1 MHSEALTGGLARPC
15 SFLSALVRI
24 LVSSSP
30 AAPADLPLATAKRSG
45 EVSPSSTAA
54 PRAACPC
61 RRAMVGR
68 GERRPGPFGLFN
80 AAPVGRRRPLPTEKR
95 LLCPDITCRACG
107 LARGAFSPP
116 GLWSVTEAAQASPA
130 GQNRGPSARTALC
143 PGRALPRPVLCP
155 GRCFALAG
163 ALPRPVLFGLAHRKT
178 PVFHPFAGVPGLFVR
193 KGRLRSPGCCFWRGV
208 SPAGAGLRRR
218 PPRIPARGSRRG
230 PRGCGRAFLQTGR
243 SRSIIRAVQTE
254 DADVGDAERK
264 IETALCAAKKMASDQ
279 PPLTMRGS
287 RYKIGKKTE
296 KIRKKLQ
303 RKTLKYGYNF

>member
-1 MHSEALTGGLARPC
+1 MLLFKRARAYPQ
-15 SFLSALVRI
+15 F
-24 LVSSSP
+24 P
-30 AAPADLPLATAKRSG
+30 AHRRPLRVPLATAKRSG
-45 EVSPSSTAA
+45 EVSISSTAA

-80 AAPVGRRRPLPTEKR
+80 AAPVGHRRPLPTEKR

-143 PGRALPRPVLCP
+143 PGR
-155 GRCFALAG
+155 CFALAG

-193 KGRLRSPGCCFWRGV
+193 KGRLRSPGC
-208 SPAGAGLRRR
+208 
-218 PPRIPARGSRRG
+218 
-230 PRGCGRAFLQTGR
+230 
-243 SRSIIRAVQTE
+243 
-254 DADVGDAERK
+254 
-264 IETALCAAKKMASDQ
+264 
-279 PPLTMRGS
+279 
-287 RYKIGKKTE
+287 
-296 KIRKKLQ
+296 
-303 RKTLKYGYNF
+303 